1 MVINVVFLLFFRYS
15 ININYLEA
23 IWDAVFIGENFN
35 VEPQVF
41 DETNMGATTTTTGPD
56 FCMEFNTDGD
66 ACFGSEGSC
75 EFLTPGGIYT
85 WTYAGGATA
94 LSIQVQ
100 AVI

>member
-1 MVINVVFLLFFRYS
+1 MFFFFYLIFRYS

-23 IWDAVFIGENFN
+23 EWDQVYIGENEN

-41 DETNMGATTTTTGPD
+41 DETNMGATATTTGPD

-75 EFLTPGGIYT
+75 EIIDPLFGTYT